1 MENPKGYENEE
12 VYMMDTDEKIVLEG
26 ASFALYY
33 VGDIPNK
40 DKESEKTDEVK
51 TDEVKT
57 GDHTPIEMLL
67 IMFFISMSMSMIGI
81 VWTKKVY
88 IKEAQNRGLNE

>member
-1 MENPKGYENEE
+1 MTDAFSVENPKGYENEE

-67 IMFFISMSMSMIGI
+67 IMFFISMSMIGI

-88 IKEAQNRGLNE
+88 IRSTK